1 MFYVYDKC
9 NHLDYLDY
17 SLLLVDSIMQL
28 DKDTCT
34 IACSPFIS
42 LRHTHTS
49 AKFTVSNTYNHT
61 FSVGILASSSSSEV
75 NGGQKKKKVPHEQST
90 QQWLMYFLLWKLASF
105 ISYPWEENYL

>member
-9 NHLDYLDY
+9 NHLDYLDN
-17 SLLLVDSIMQL
+17 SLLLVDSIIQL

-42 LRHTHTS
+42 FHRTHTS

-61 FSVGILASSSSSEV
+61 FSVGILESSSRSEV
-75 NGGQKKKKVPHEQST
+75 HGGQKKGVPHEQST
-90 QQWLMYFLLWKLASF
+90 QQRLSHFLLWKLASF
-105 ISYPWEENYL
+105 IFYPWEEIYL